1 MMFKGGVFT
10 VYVSD
15 MERSVQFYTE
25 ALGMKLLERHGD
37 HWASV
42 DGGPGLTIGLHP
54 ATPDFPAGRQG
65 SMAIGLYLTE
75 PIERAVQALSARGVV
90 FKGPIVD
97 DKALS
102 LAFFADPD
110 GNPMYLADMKPAYR

>member
-1 MMFKGGVFT
+1 MFKGGVFT

-15 MERSVQFYTE
+15 MKRSVAFYTE
-25 ALGMKLLERHGD
+25 TLGMKLLDRYGD

-54 ATPDFPAGRQG
+54 ATAEIPAGRQG

-75 PIERAVQALSARGVV
+75 PIERAVDTFKARGVN
-90 FKGPIVD
+90 FTSAIIE

-102 LAFFADPD
+102 LAFFGDPD
-110 GNPMYLADMKPAYR
+110 GNPMYLAEMKPAYR

>member
-1 MMFKGGVFT
+1 MLKGGVFT

-15 MERSVQFYTE
+15 MQRSIQFYTE
-25 ALGMKLLERHGD
+25 TLGMKLLERYGD

-54 ATPDFPAGRQG
+54 ATTEFPAGRQG

-75 PIERAVQALSARGVV
+75 PIERAVETFKGRGVN
-90 FKGPIVD
+90 FARPIVD

-102 LAFFADPD
+102 LAFFGDPD
-110 GNPMYLADMKPAYR
+110 GNPMYLAEMKPAYR